1 MANQLTN
8 RDTRILDAAIELAKA
23 DGYQWITRAQVCA
36 RAEVSAGTVN
46 NAYGDMRGLK
56 RAVLRAAVEQG
67 IIEIVAQG
75 LADNHPIAL
84 EAPAEIKAQ
93 VAARLMNA

>member
-1 MANQLTN
+1 MANQLID

-36 RAEVSAGTVN
+36 KAGVSAGTVN
-46 NAYGDMRGLK
+46 NAYTDMRSLK
-56 RAVLRAAVEQG
+56 RAVLSAAVERG

-75 LADNHPIAL
+75 LADSHPIAQA
-84 EAPAEIKAQ
+84 APAEIKAQ